1 MRSKKVLI
9 VREIT
14 MGLLQ
19 DLLIILSFGLTT
31 PLLGLAVIA
40 SLVSK
45 TLRWHHLICAFVV
58 FDKQGQR
65 RDLENL
71 TGNCGEHSDNAHA
84 LFPARWFLV
93 GYSVCF
99 LAFSLIDT
107 AGDAVGIA
115 ASVWAPLLM
124 LLLPP
129 TLGLLLERC
138 FLFRSDV
145 TPSSVFSALAIAP
158 PRPPLQQTQCVQ

>member
-99 LAFSLIDT
+99 LGRRRGYRGVGVGAST
-107 AGDAVGIA
+107 DASA
-115 ASVWAPLLM
+115 ATNP
-124 LLLPP
+124 
-129 TLGLLLERC
+129 G
-138 FLFRSDV
+138 
-145 TPSSVFSALAIAP
+145 SAA
-158 PRPPLQQTQCVQ
+158 